1 MTKKDTPEIID
12 YELNPVEVSDITI
25 DLKYNSIDPL
35 LQKTEDELS
44 ISWSKKELE
53 KTIKEFNL
61 NQIQQIKQRQKELPK
76 QIETLKELKNN
87 LTKQYEENSNKDL
100 KKTILLFERIIKLL
114 ENSYNNSDK
123 QIKQLREYID

>member
-61 NQIQQIKQRQKELPK
+61 NQINR
-76 QIETLKELKNN
+76 
-87 LTKQYEENSNKDL
+87 
-100 KKTILLFERIIKLL
+100 
-114 ENSYNNSDK
+114 
-123 QIKQLREYID
+123 